1 MRGALGPLRLL
12 DRAVETVA
20 TAAFIVMFAAALAQ
34 VLFRYVLQIPVPWTE
49 ELARVLFTWAMLL
62 GIALAIRTGE
72 HIRVEAL
79 ADRLPPRARILLELA
94 FQLLI
99 VLFLLMLARGTLRM
113 MDVTW
118 NNYLIALGWMRTG
131 YLYLAQLVAIGLM
144 LLYLALRIA
153 DGIRAL
159 SGRSARDARP

>member
-1 MRGALGPLRLL
+1 MRGAFGPLRLL

-34 VLFRYVLQIPVPWTE
+34 VLFRYVLHLPVPWTE

-79 ADRLPPRARILLELA
+79 ADRLPPRGRILLELA

-131 YLYLAQLVAIGLM
+131 YLYLAQLIAIGLM

-153 DGIRAL
+153 DGFRAL
-159 SGRSARDARP
+159 GGRDARDARP

>member
-1 MRGALGPLRLL
+1 MRGGFGPLRLL
-12 DRAVETVA
+12 DRTVETVA

-79 ADRLPPRARILLELA
+79 ADRLPPRASILLELA

-131 YLYLAQLVAIGLM
+131 YLYLAQLIAIGLM

-153 DGIRAL
+153 DGVRAL
-159 SGRSARDARP
+159 GGRDARDARS

>member
-1 MRGALGPLRLL
+1 MRGGFGPLRLL
-12 DRAVETVA
+12 DRTVETVA

-131 YLYLAQLVAIGLM
+131 YLYLAQLIAIGLM

-153 DGIRAL
+153 DGVRAL
-159 SGRSARDARP
+159 GGRDARDARS